1 MTHPPIRR
9 MAPHPPQSSSLDK
22 KKLGKPRPKCTTSS
36 ARASSSSN
44 FTRFFYRIFFSFLR
58 VNFRTTSLS
67 LQWNAIAPFVVM
79 DLPSF
84 LLRVERPV
92 TSSTTFTLVELSR
105 VLTSFYRVSPTEAS
119 PMKINLSLKR
129 IKTKFAKTP

>member
-44 FTRFFYRIFFSFLR
+44 FTRFFLPNFFFFSQGQLPDDF
-58 VNFRTTSLS
+58 
-67 LQWNAIAPFVVM
+67 PFAAM
-79 DLPSF
+79 ERDRSICCNGSTEFSSPS
-84 LLRVERPV
+84 
-92 TSSTTFTLVELSR
+92 
-105 VLTSFYRVSPTEAS
+105 
-119 PMKINLSLKR
+119 
-129 IKTKFAKTP
+129 